1 MKIRKLFLPIVLL
14 TSFVSGCSN
23 SIVESSS
30 TPSSSSSSAPTT
42 SSSSSQSSSSSS
54 QSSSNSSS
62 SSSVT
67 TGDIITEEGRKEY
80 NGYYSKIDNSL
91 TGGMNGTLRTTLTS
105 FIAPKAYFTYSGSG
119 SGQLGKEL
127 CSIDEDPSNPD
138 NMILFYTQ
146 KSIKKEVSGDGT
158 WNREHVW
165 PQSLSGNLYGKTEGG
180 CDALHIR
187 PTYISTNSARG
198 NLKYKDCPTGEVL
211 KYQGVSYAKKS
222 GNFFEPQDSVKGD
235 CARICLYMWVTYFAS
250 RNTPL
255 TNVTD
260 SVETLV
266 RWSNEDLP
274 DAKEKLRNDR
284 VQASKQK
291 NRNPFVDHPE
301 WVNIIF
307 G

>member
-1 MKIRKLFLPIVLL
+1 MKFRKVFLPIVLL
-14 TSFVSGCSN
+14 TSFVGGCSN

-146 KSIKKEVSGDGT
+146 KSIKKDC
-158 WNREHVW
+158 R
-165 PQSLSGNLYGKTEGG
+165 LYK
-180 CDALHIR
+180 R
-187 PTYISTNSARG
+187 
-198 NLKYKDCPTGEVL
+198 
-211 KYQGVSYAKKS
+211 
-222 GNFFEPQDSVKGD
+222 
-235 CARICLYMWVTYFAS
+235 
-250 RNTPL
+250 
-255 TNVTD
+255 
-260 SVETLV
+260 
-266 RWSNEDLP
+266 
-274 DAKEKLRNDR
+274 
-284 VQASKQK
+284 
-291 NRNPFVDHPE
+291 
-301 WVNIIF
+301 
-307 G
+307 

>member
-1 MKIRKLFLPIVLL
+1 MLYDR
-14 TSFVSGCSN
+14 
-23 SIVESSS
+23 
-30 TPSSSSSSAPTT
+30 
-42 SSSSSQSSSSSS
+42 
-54 QSSSNSSS
+54 
-62 SSSVT
+62 
-67 TGDIITEEGRKEY
+67 Y
-80 NGYYSKIDNSL
+80 YYSKLNNSL
-91 TGGMNGTLRTTLTS
+91 TGGMDGTLRTTLSS
-105 FIAPKAYFTYSGSG
+105 FLTPKEYYTYGGSG

-127 CSIDEDPSNPD
+127 CYFDEDPTNPD

-146 KSIKKEVSGDGT
+146 KSIKKEVSGNGT

-165 PQSLSGNLYGKTEGG
+165 PQSLSGGLYGKTGGG
-180 CDALHIR
+180 CDVLHIR

-211 KYQGVSYAKKS
+211 KYQNISYAKRS

-235 CARICLYMWVTYFAS
+235 CARICLYMWVTYFAA
-250 RNTPL
+250 RKTPL